1 MTYPLRRKKQIV
13 KIMRNRSMRLTS
25 SSPQQLSPEG
35 PKGYPMGWLGATPKW
50 LLVVALFIS
59 ASVALLAWSWP
70 RWHSEETAVPTHFFD
85 LQSGRMDEWTAIGGQ
100 WQIVDGIVY
109 NYSPER
115 GAKLLGGSSDWKNY
129 TLNADMRFTEG
140 GVDMGV
146 TIRSNNEIRGV
157 DTYNGY
163 YVGLRNLDGTIV
175 IGRSDFGWIE
185 ARPFP
190 MPGGIHPSV
199 WYRMKVT
206 AYECNIAASVQ
217 NLSTQQTAWI
227 AFEERS
233 CVQTGRMGLRSLNP
247 GGMWRNISVAPADW
261 NDYQQL
267 RRHAAFV
274 ERPEVPAGPPWWTPW
289 HVGMLFTAVL
299 ALALLAQLIY
309 FRVQQWKTYT
319 ITQERER
326 LAHEIHD
333 TMAQSF
339 AGVGYQIQGI
349 RRSVLRGDRQ
359 DSTQI
364 DQLSVA
370 YQLVRK
376 CHVEASRTIAMLG
389 STSPHIQHN
398 LLGSL
403 AETARRI
410 AGDQIKTTTRLQGNP
425 TPLSLR
431 VADALLHIG
440 QEAIA
445 NAVGHS
451 DPTVLNITL
460 SFEGKDVELI
470 VEDNGQ
476 GFEYTPLKA
485 GFGILGM
492 QKRTRDVGGSLRI
505 LGVPGRGTQVRVTA
519 SLQQEKA
526 GSRFFSTLKQRF
538 LSIPPDFNSP

>member
-1 MTYPLRRKKQIV
+1 M
-13 KIMRNRSMRLTS
+13 N
-25 SSPQQLSPEG
+25 E
-35 PKGYPMGWLGATPKW
+35 
-50 LLVVALFIS
+50 
-59 ASVALLAWSWP
+59 
-70 RWHSEETAVPTHFFD
+70 WH
-85 LQSGRMDEWTAIGGQ
+85 AIGGQ
-100 WQIVDGIVY
+100 WEIVDGVMH
-109 NYSPER
+109 NNSAER
-115 GAKLLGGSSDWKNY
+115 GAKLLAGSSDWRNY
-129 TLNADMRFTEG
+129 TLNADIQFTEG

-146 TIRSNNEIRGV
+146 TIRSNNEMEGV

-185 ARPFP
+185 ARPLT

-199 WYRMKVT
+199 WYRMRVT

-217 NLSTQQTAWI
+217 NLSTLQTAWI

-233 CVQTGRMGLRSLNP
+233 CVETGRIGLRSLNP
-247 GGMWRNISVAPADW
+247 GGMWRNISVEPAGW
-261 NDYQQL
+261 NDYQEL

-289 HVGMLFTAVL
+289 HVGMLFTGVL
-299 ALALLAQLIY
+299 AMALLTQLVY
-309 FRVQQWKTYT
+309 FRAQQWKAYT

-349 RRSVLRGDRQ
+349 RRSVVRGDRQ
-359 DSTQI
+359 DSRQI
-364 DQLSVA
+364 ADQLSVA

-376 CHVEASRTIAMLG
+376 CHEEASRTIAMLG
-389 STSPHIQHN
+389 ASSPQIQQN

-410 AGDQIKTTTRLQGNP
+410 AGDQIRTITRLQGNSI
-425 TPLSLR
+425 PLNLR
-431 VADALLHIG
+431 LADALLHIG

-451 DPTVLNITL
+451 EPTVLTISL
-460 SFEGKDVELI
+460 AFEGKDVDLV

-476 GFEYTPLKA
+476 GFEYTPEKA

-492 QKRTRDVGGSLRI
+492 QKRARDVGGTLRI
-505 LGVPGRGTQVRVTA
+505 LSALGRGTQVRVTA
-519 SLQQEKA
+519 SVQEEKL
-526 GSRFFSTLKQRF
+526 GRRFFATLKKRF
-538 LSIPPDFNSP
+538 IAMPPGFNTGRRRGRESARRQEPDSSVLRP